1 MLQKPF
7 SQQNPIGMGSLAQ
20 KGVFQNALIVKME
33 TLNYWIVDSGASDH
47 MTGDA
52 NLFHTF
58 SPCQENLTINIAD
71 GSLSK
76 VIGIGS
82 ISLTKNL
89 IFNSALLVPKLD
101 CNLLFISKLS
111 RDKNCVAKFFSHY
124 CVFQDLDL
132 GKMISNAE
140 LSSRLYLFE
149 ATKTLVRQPQKP
161 VCILQNKQSF
171 SIVKSTSDD
180 DVMLWHYRLGHP
192 SFMYLEKLFPSLF
205 SNKSSNFFNCDICQ
219 LAKNIP
225 IAHTQISHTSHLI
238 CFQLFTVMCRDHQ
251 ELITSLVL
259 GGFFHLYMI
268 TLH

>member
-20 KGVFQNALIVKME
+20 KGTFQNALTVKME
-33 TLNYWIVDSGASDH
+33 TPNYWIVDSGASDH

-58 SPCQENLTINIAD
+58 SPCQENLTVRIVD

-76 VIGIGS
+76 VTGIGS

-89 IFNSALLVPKLD
+89 ILSFALLVPKLD
-101 CNLLFISKLS
+101 CNLLSISKLS
-111 RDKNCVAKFFSHY
+111 RDNCVAKFFSHY

-132 GKMISNAE
+132 GKMIGNAE

-180 DVMLWHYRLGHP
+180 DVML
-192 SFMYLEKLFPSLF
+192 
-205 SNKSSNFFNCDICQ
+205 
-219 LAKNIP
+219 
-225 IAHTQISHTSHLI
+225 
-238 CFQLFTVMCRDHQ
+238 
-251 ELITSLVL
+251 
-259 GGFFHLYMI
+259 
-268 TLH
+268 